1 MAFKFPLSDL
11 QLWRS
16 TAVPDLGNKEGGTAA
31 VREPG
36 LGCSLLMS

>member
-16 TAVPDLGNKEGGTAA
+16 TAVPDLGNKEGEQRRSESLDWAA
-31 VREPG
+31 
-36 LGCSLLMS
+36 LC